1 MSSLRDIRTDYTKG
15 QLNPSDLCDKPGEQL
30 SKWIE
35 EAANAG
41 VKDANAFTL
50 STLNIDGF
58 PTGRIV
64 LARRVDEAGVV
75 FYTNK
80 LSSKGKELEGLGK
93 AGVTFFW
100 AALERQ
106 VRLSGNVTHLREEE
120 SDKYFAS
127 RPRASQIGA
136 WASAQSEEMESREE
150 LEKKLEE
157 LVLKFEG
164 KEKVDRP
171 KHWGGYLISLEE
183 VEFWQGRASRLHDR
197 VKYVKHEGGWKK
209 VILQP

>member
-64 LARRVDEAGVV
+64 LARRIDEAGVV

-80 LSSKGKELEGLGK
+80 LSSKGKELKGLGK
-93 AGVTFFW
+93 AGVTFF
-100 AALERQ
+100 
-106 VRLSGNVTHLREEE
+106 
-120 SDKYFAS
+120 
-127 RPRASQIGA
+127 
-136 WASAQSEEMESREE
+136 
-150 LEKKLEE
+150 
-157 LVLKFEG
+157 
-164 KEKVDRP
+164 
-171 KHWGGYLISLEE
+171 
-183 VEFWQGRASRLHDR
+183 
-197 VKYVKHEGGWKK
+197 
-209 VILQP
+209 

>member
-1 MSSLRDIRTDYTKG
+1 MSSIRDIRTDYTKG
-15 QLNPSDLCDKPGEQL
+15 QLHPSDLSDKPGEQL

-35 EAANAG
+35 EAANSG

-50 STLNIDGF
+50 STINKDGF

-80 LSSKGKELEGLGK
+80 LSSKGKELEDLGK

-100 AALERQ
+100 NVLERQ
-106 VRLSGNVTHLREEE
+106 VRLSGNVMHLSEEE
-120 SDKYFAS
+120 SDMYFAS
-127 RPRASQIGA
+127 RPRESQIGA
-136 WASAQSEEMESREE
+136 WASAQSEEMESRME
-150 LEKKLEE
+150 LEKKLKE
-157 LVLKFEG
+157 LKLKFVR
-164 KEKVDRP
+164 KDKVDRP

-197 VKYVKHEGGWKK
+197 VKYVKHKGGWIK